1 MPNDS
6 FKSFVLDQL
15 GALPEL
21 RARAMFGAHGLYS
34 GEHFFGILDEAPA
47 LPAPATPVAPQG
59 AGNPAPVPGRLVL
72 FIGVDISGSFM
83 NGAYF
88 DDSIEFLARY
98 IHAHLNGLG
107 GMEIPN
113 AMFVGTIGGV
123 NKGEAKTLFPIQTFQ
138 DRTVEEIA
146 AQLRVLFPRKKE
158 NPFTDFNA
166 FFAQVADMVDS
177 KKLIL
182 KPISIVLLT
191 DGKPDLGGASRSAK
205 FRGIRLK
212 PLENLS
218 RNITLRILY
227 TDAVTAKGWRD
238 EVPRKRVKVWTQDAI
253 VMAEWKDPK
262 TLLPGRVEAQQQ
274 KFFSWIKD
282 NVDFQPRLR
291 RID

>member
-1 MPNDS
+1 MRTLS
-6 FKSFVLDQL
+6 VAVLL
-15 GALPEL
+15 VALL
-21 RARAMFGAHGLYS
+21 
-34 GEHFFGILDEAPA
+34 APA
-47 LPAPATPVAPQG
+47 RLTAGVPVTPNG
-59 AGNPAPVPGRLVL
+59 ADRPTAKPGRLVL

-83 NGAYF
+83 NGMYF
-88 DDSIEFLARY
+88 DDSIEFLAHY

-113 AMFVGTIGGV
+113 TMFVGSIGGV

-138 DRTVEEIA
+138 DRSVEEIA
-146 AQLRVLFPRKKE
+146 AQLRVIFPRKKE

-166 FFAQVADMVDS
+166 YFAQVAEMVEA

-191 DGKPDLGGASRSAK
+191 DGKPDLGGTSRSEK

-218 RNITLRILY
+218 RNITLRVLY
-227 TDAVTAKGWRD
+227 TDAVTARSWQD
-238 EVPRKRVKVWTQDAI
+238 QVPRKRVKVWTQDAI

-262 TLLPGRVEAQQQ
+262 TLIPGRATAAQQ
-274 KFFSWIKD
+274 KFFSWVKD

-291 RID
+291 RVD